1 MKKFICYLLL
11 IAFLFVPISTAHSI
25 NVKTQGKLALAVLLS
40 GVAILTKY
48 LVERDQR
55 AIEDLHAKLGPP
67 DRVIEFERGF
77 DHWRIEWY
85 GHRQYIF
92 RNQVLQKVEGNEQ
105 ICKCANVQIN
115 KEVRR

>member
-11 IAFLFVPISTAHSI
+11 IAFLFAPISTAHSI
-25 NVKTQGKLALAVLLS
+25 NVKTRGKLALAVLLS

-48 LVERDQR
+48 LVDRDPR

-77 DHWRIEWY
+77 DYWRIEWY

-105 ICKCANVQIN
+105 IRK
-115 KEVRR
+115 